1 MMSMSKSHGLSG
13 PLACVFTAHE
23 MAGKGPYREN
33 YKEHGHPLGAEFA
46 KAKNDSGVGVTIGAA
61 DEVPHAENDDVRT
74 QMAAQM

>member
-1 MMSMSKSHGLSG
+1 MSKSHGLSG

-46 KAKNDSGVGVTIGAA
+46 KARNADVLGVTIGAA
-61 DEVPHAENDDVRT
+61 DEVLHADNDDVRT
-74 QMAAQM
+74 EMAAQM